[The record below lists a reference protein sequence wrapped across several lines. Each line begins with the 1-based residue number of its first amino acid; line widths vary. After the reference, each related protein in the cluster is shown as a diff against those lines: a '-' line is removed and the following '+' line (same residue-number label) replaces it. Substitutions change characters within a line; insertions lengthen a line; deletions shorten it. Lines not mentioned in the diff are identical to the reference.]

1 MRLSVSRASY
11 GFPVRRDVVRASWIL
26 LAALTGLGFLAAPSS
41 VQAQAAKPTPGLESP
56 DTDLVPHRVLY
67 TMSLDSSKDGGLAG
81 AKGAMLYR
89 FADACDGW
97 TVETNIYLKLQYD
110 DGRDVKIAWSYAS
123 TEAKDGLSYRFRMT
137 HKRNGQVIEAL
148 KGSAVLQSPGGAG
161 TATFDQKAAPDAD
174 KKPGTVALPKGT
186 MFPTRHLLG
195 LVRAGRIGPRFR
207 ADTVFDGASLDNPY
221 KVSATIGRPK
231 AAGKAEAKTLK
242 SLFKTAGLDDST
254 AWPVRLAFF
263 PVRSRKPTPEFEL
276 GVHYRADGIAEK
288 IIQDYGDFSIRMV
301 PAEVERLQRPEC

>member
-1 MRLSVSRASY
+1 MHLSVSRTSY
-11 GFPVRRDVVRASWIL
+11 GFPVRRDAVRASWIL
-26 LAALTGLGFLAAPSS
+26 LAALTGFGILAAPAP
-41 VQAQAAKPTPGLESP
+41 VQAQAAKPTPVLEP
-56 DTDLVPHRVLY
+56 TNTDLVPHRVLY
-67 TMSLDSSKDGGLAG
+67 KMSLDSSKDGGLSG

-123 TEAKDGLSYRFRMT
+123 MEAKDGLSYRFRMT

-174 KKPGTVALPKGT
+174 KKPGTVTLPKGT

-231 AAGKAEAKTLK
+231 AAGKDEGKTLK

-263 PVRSRKPTPEFEL
+263 PIRSRKPTPEFEL